1 MFEFTLHNPSVWL
14 KSMVPMFPFTLN
26 DLFEGLEGILKWI
39 N

>member
-1 MFEFTLHNPSVWL
+1 
-14 KSMVPMFPFTLN
+14 MVPMFPFTLN